1 MGLTSLGDGMTA
13 VATRSDYDVTDLPW
27 VVRAGIKLGVL
38 ESVLVLLYSLVD
50 RFLSGP
56 VEFILCLIILVVGLA
71 AVTVLPGVWTRPRT
85 IEGIA
90 GAAGIGLMAAVVYL
104 LIDVAILQPIGTY
117 TNRWL
122 EIGGGANWWYHP
134 VWWMVGTFIPW
145 FGAWILA
152 NQSVRSGS
160 DRPSVGGA
168 LGLVF
173 GLTVLVM
180 VAAVLLHFPGAAW
193 GLGTFGVSFLPGLA
207 LALLVSLLGTRR
219 A

>member
-1 MGLTSLGDGMTA
+1 MTA

-27 VVRAGIKLGVL
+27 LVRNGIKLGIV

-56 VEFILCLIILVVGLA
+56 VELVLCGILLVIGLSV
-71 AVTVLPGVWTRPRT
+71 VTVVPGLWTRPRT

-90 GAAGIGLMAAVVYL
+90 GAAGIGLMATGVYL
-104 LIDVAILQPIGTY
+104 LIDVSILQPLGTY

-134 VWWMVGTFIPW
+134 VWWMVGTYMPW
-145 FGAWILA
+145 LGAWILA
-152 NQSVRSGS
+152 TQMDRS
-160 DRPSVGGA
+160 DRTNVGA
-168 LGLVF
+168 LLGMTFV
-173 GLTVLVM
+173 LTVIVM
-180 VAAVLLHFPGAAW
+180 AAAVLLHFPGARW
-193 GLGTFGVSFLPGLA
+193 GLGAFGISFLPA
-207 LALLVSLLGTRR
+207 LTIACVVANLGSRR

>member
-1 MGLTSLGDGMTA
+1 MTA

-27 VVRAGIKLGVL
+27 VLRAGIKLGIL
-38 ESVLVLLYSLVD
+38 EAVLVLLYSLVD
-50 RFLSGP
+50 RFLNGP
-56 VEFILCLIILVVGLA
+56 IELILCLIILVAGLS
-71 AVTVLPGVWTRPRT
+71 AVVALPGTWTRALT

-90 GAAGIGLMAAVVYL
+90 GAAGIGLMGTVAFL
-104 LIDVAILQPIGTY
+104 LLDVAILQPIGTY

-152 NQSVRSGS
+152 NQTAKSGQ
-160 DRPSVGGA
+160 PSIGGQ
-168 LGLVF
+168 LGLIF

-180 VAAVLLHFPGAAW
+180 IAAVLLHFPGAHW
-193 GLGTFGVSFLPGLA
+193 GIGTFGVSFLPGLA

-219 A
+219 AA